1 MQLGLSPQDRP
12 SRKRVLEA
20 PQEAA
25 RRPER
30 PAGRRS
36 GPRQSARGGKGG
48 NLLENPTFREMN
60 RVWVRCSKTA
70 ALRFSKTILDPFFSF
85 LPLRYEYREFDARR
99 EDFNRCGLNTPGCRL
114 GTRIWNCSST
124 RSTRSDAS
132 ASSLINS
139 AAARSSA
146 RG

>member
-48 NLLENPTFREMN
+48 HLLENPTFREMKL
-60 RVWVRCSKTA
+60 VCVRRSEKV
-70 ALRFSKTILDPFFSF
+70 ALSFSKTILDSFFSF
-85 LPLRYEYREFDARR
+85 LRPRYEYREFDANGRTSTHADWIR
-99 EDFNRCGLNTPGCRL
+99 PGVNP
-114 GTRIWNCSST
+114 GPESRI
-124 RSTRSDAS
+124 
-132 ASSLINS
+132 
-139 AAARSSA
+139 AARRA
-146 RG
+146 QPGRMQAHLYG